1 MDLRWRYRT
10 RRASTHDG
18 VRSRLVPRIPF
29 NFQAQPYLMRS
40 CEMYQLTQSSHI
52 IRIVDKAEIPADPAN
67 RDYAEYLAWLDDG
80 NEPHPATEPE
90 IPVPHQVTR
99 AQGKA
104 ALIVAGLWDDV
115 LAYVEAI
122 DDPQEKLLALVA
134 LNDTTHWNRD

>member
-1 MDLRWRYRT
+1 
-10 RRASTHDG
+10 
-18 VRSRLVPRIPF
+18 
-29 NFQAQPYLMRS
+29 
-40 CEMYQLTQSSHI
+40 MY
-52 IRIVDKAEIPADPAN
+52 RIVNESMVLRVEDNMHIVVPSETVE
-67 RDYAEYLAWLDDG
+67 YAQYRAWLDDG

-134 LNDTTHWNRD
+134 LNDTTHWNRDSPMLNTAAAALGLTEQQLDDLFIQAATIEL